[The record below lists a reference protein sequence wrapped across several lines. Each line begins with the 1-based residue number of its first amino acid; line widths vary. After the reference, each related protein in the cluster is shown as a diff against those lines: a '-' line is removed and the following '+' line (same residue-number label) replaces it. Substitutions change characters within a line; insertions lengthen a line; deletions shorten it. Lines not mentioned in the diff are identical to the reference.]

1 MSDLPHVELDRARRL
16 RAPLFDPAVRT
27 QESPEVSFGDL
38 VRLLGESIADAQA
51 ALDRSSAELV
61 EELAG
66 TVVTVPTGIE
76 ETVAAD
82 GTVTSRVTGR
92 RQVTLL
98 ELGVLPS
105 FYQFSEATVE
115 VAMDVKVV
123 EKRDETVEGKRRL
136 GLFAGT
142 ASVKAERKLNRDV
155 TVSSKLTAKLVPV
168 PAPLRIEPPR
178 TTIPPEPE
186 TP

>member
-1 MSDLPHVELDRARRL
+1 MPDPRNELDRARRL
-16 RAPLFDPAVRT
+16 RTPLFDPAVPA
-27 QESPEVSFGDL
+27 PETAQVSFGDL
-38 VRLLGESIADAQA
+38 VRLLGEGIADAQA

-66 TVVTVPTGIE
+66 TIVTVPTGIE

-82 GTVTSRVTGR
+82 GTVTSRVNGQ
-92 RQVTLL
+92 RQVSLL
-98 ELGVLPS
+98 ELGVMPS

-123 EKRDETVEGKRRL
+123 EKRDETVEGTRRL

-168 PAPLRIEPPR
+168 PAPVRIEPTR
-178 TTIPPEPE
+178 TTTTPPPD